1 MPDWISV
8 ALYGGTSGEL
18 AVPPA
23 LQLQMAL
30 PLFFTSHG
38 AVLPSPQREYLPAGS
53 EVIASSSPLSYEYLL
68 LSLNHLRLKTLRY
81 AWRSW
86 QQVGNR
92 HKVRGVPAKKIAQKL
107 LKKVKPAA
115 KKAAPAK
122 KAPAKKAVAKKAVA
136 KKAAPAKKAP
146 AKKAASI
153 KKVIAKKS
161 VAKKAAPAKKITE
174 VKKSTGRPFPSKV
187 GKTTLTVDEK
197 SQTVSVAT
205 VVAPMAAPVV
215 EERRLVMPPP
225 PRPVK
230 SGKKVAPLKPLKAA
244 PTPVTADAGE
254 AAWNTAELKA
264 IRTELSKELIRLQS
278 ELAAIEA
285 EMDELIADA
294 GDGAGD
300 DQADSGTKTFERE
313 HEMSLVINARDMVLQ
328 TERALSRIDNK
339 TYGNCEVCGS
349 PIGKARL
356 QVFPRATLC
365 MICKQKEE
373 RR

>member
-1 MPDWISV
+1 
-8 ALYGGTSGEL
+8 
-18 AVPPA
+18 
-23 LQLQMAL
+23 
-30 PLFFTSHG
+30 
-38 AVLPSPQREYLPAGS
+38 
-53 EVIASSSPLSYEYLL
+53 
-68 LSLNHLRLKTLRY
+68 
-81 AWRSW
+81 
-86 QQVGNR
+86 
-92 HKVRGVPAKKIAQKL
+92 VPAKNIAQKL

-122 KAPAKKAVAKKAVA
+122 KAVAKKAVAKKAAPAKKAVAKKAVA
-136 KKAAPAKKAP
+136 KKAAPAKKA
-146 AKKAASI
+146 
-153 KKVIAKKS
+153 
-161 VAKKAAPAKKITE
+161 VAKKAAPAKKVTAKKVTE
-174 VKKSTGRPFPSKV
+174 VKKAPSRPFPSKV

-205 VVAPMAAPVV
+205 VVAPQAAPVV

-244 PTPVTADAGE
+244 PTPVTAEAGE
-254 AAWNTAELKA
+254 AAWSAAELKA
-264 IRTELSKELIRLQS
+264 MRAELSKDLLRLQA
-278 ELAAIEA
+278 ELATVEA
-285 EMDELIADA
+285 EMNELIADA